1 MALDQRRVLTTE
13 ELKAL
18 YGRLNDLIDHARQM
32 QRRLGKA
39 IGVNRLQ
46 DPPRATPGRRSTFAR
61 RTSREPKSR
70 N

>member
-1 MALDQRRVLTTE
+1 MPLEQRRVLTTE
-13 ELKAL
+13 ELQAL
-18 YGRLNDLIDHARQM
+18 YGRLNDLIDHATQM

-46 DPPRATPGRRSTFAR
+46 QPLPATRRRPSTLAR
-61 RTSREPKSR
+61 RTTREQKSR

>member
-1 MALDQRRVLTTE
+1 MALEQRQVLTTE

-18 YGRLNDLIDHARQM
+18 YARLNDLIDHARQM

-46 DPPRATPGRRSTFAR
+46 DPQRAMPGRRSTLAR